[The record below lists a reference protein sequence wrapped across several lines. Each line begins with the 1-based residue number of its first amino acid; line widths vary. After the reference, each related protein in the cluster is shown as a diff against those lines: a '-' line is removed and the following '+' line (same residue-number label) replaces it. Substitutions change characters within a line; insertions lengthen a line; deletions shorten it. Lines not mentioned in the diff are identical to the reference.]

1 MHDRGLQLAIYED
14 VGTKTCAGYPGSW
27 GNEDIDAQ
35 TFSDWGVDYLK
46 YDGCNLDWTQFFV
59 GFTRM
64 RDALSKVN
72 KSIIYSIEYASQY
85 LPSEQRDQVS
95 N

>member
-59 GFTRM
+59 GKNLNF
-64 RDALSKVN
+64 V
-72 KSIIYSIEYASQY
+72 IINLKKLIS
-85 LPSEQRDQVS
+85 
-95 N
+95 